1 MTTELKNEN
10 EVKNVSR
17 IGNVVD
23 HVAKIENE
31 ANQKKEK
38 FVQGKRQMFYFPKR
52 KTIFFRSNFKFLAN
66 YSKINFRSKE
76 VEKPGD
82 KSRERFR
89 PDKERKR

>member
-10 EVKNVSR
+10 EVRNVSR

-38 FVQGKRQMFYFPKR
+38 FVQGMRQLFYVPKR
-52 KTIFFRSNFKFLAN
+52 KTKLFRSYSQFFAN
-66 YSKINFRSKE
+66 YFKINFRSKE

-82 KSRERFR
+82 KLRERFR
-89 PDKERKR
+89 PDKERRR